1 MASTKTESDTSWATP
16 HVFTAGELVTSTIM
30 NGLKDNVLALKD
42 PAYGVA
48 DIDEASDYTTTST
61 AWVDVDGAGNTLTL
75 EIETGG
81 GNVLVGFTGGMRS
94 SSSAS
99 YYMKLNIS
107 VDGTDVAGDDGIA
120 ASNATEREVVS
131 FVWLVTG
138 LSAGRHT
145 FKLRWKMSSANGT
158 GTLYAGAGTT
168 DLDTHPQFW
177 VMEV

>member
-81 GNVLVGFTGGMRS
+81 GNVLIGFNGVMR

-99 YYMKLNIS
+99 YYIKIGVD
-107 VDGTDVAGDDGIA
+107 VDGTPVAADDGIY
-120 ASNATEREVVS
+120 STNSTEREAVS
-131 FVWLVTG
+131 FTWLVTG
-138 LSAGRHT
+138 LSAGTHT
-145 FKLRWKMSSANGT
+145 FVLRWKMSSASGT